1 MFNIKY
7 ENKENIL
14 FATLKGELMA
24 QEVKKLK
31 KDFINIK
38 LKYKYL
44 VFDFKDLTLID
55 SAGLAYIIFCLKE
68 LREKNGDIKIQN
80 LSNQAKVIFEITRI
94 NTVIDIFNTQKETIQ
109 SIKKMENNYASNNN
123 NKQEIIS

>member
-1 MFNIKY
+1 MFIIEY

-14 FATLKGELMA
+14 FARVEGELIA
-24 QEVKKLK
+24 QEVKELK
-31 KDFINIK
+31 KDFLNIK
-38 LKYKYL
+38 SKYKYL

-55 SAGLAYIIFCLKE
+55 SSGLAYVIFCLKE

-80 LSNQAKVIFEITRI
+80 LSNQAKVIFEITRV
-94 NTVIDIFNTQKETIQ
+94 NTVIDIFKTQKEAIQ
-109 SIKKMENNYASNNN
+109 SIKKMEINYASNNN